1 MLDTTRY
8 ERQLNDYPKLI
19 TYKKTKTIM
28 EQIEN
33 GICKIKGKNIQGT
46 GFFCK
51 IMNGN
56 KDEYVLITNNHV
68 IDESILNRSKEL
80 RVELLNGE
88 KKIELNKNKKLYTSK
103 VYDITIIE
111 INKEKENIDYFLE
124 LDEIALK
131 ENPQIYSE
139 NVYIIQ
145 YPGTNFKQ
153 EASVSYGIIKSCD
166 NTNIMYL
173 CSTEEGSSGSPIL
186 RIDTNQVIGVH
197 KSYSYSMNFNIGSL
211 LRQSIN
217 EYLSNK
223 NIIINSI
230 TQNEASN
237 ANDYNENKNK
247 RLPIELGLININ
259 NNTSYLNSVLQLFK
273 NFNNFSNYY
282 LDYKNSE
289 FINNNIGKFPLSYV
303 THRLFTHFYPLE
315 GIKEE
320 IYNPSPFLRVV
331 NTNDNNYTRIYE
343 NNPTNLIKLILDKL
357 DYESKQSNCNNKKEI
372 EKEDEEDEEYEE
384 DKENL
389 VNYKNLKILENA
401 GNNNSIISNNL
412 NWYEIQDFQC
422 STCQTIWYKFLFNK
436 TFKLNILEAY
446 NNKRNSNNF
455 ITIYDCLNYFE
466 KTPKYE
472 NMKCIKCKKNSNIII
487 YSKIN
492 CFSKNIIFL
501 LDRGIF
507 EQDLI
512 KIPFKINKVIKMDKY
527 IENANRKYFEL
538 TGIVSINLD
547 ENKFI
552 SFCESELKK
561 EWYLYNDEKVSKI
574 DINEIIDKHNEYN
587 ELIPCILV
595 YKNNK

>member
-1 MLDTTRY
+1 
-8 ERQLNDYPKLI
+8 
-19 TYKKTKTIM
+19 M

-561 EWYLYNDEKVSKI
+561 EWYLYNDKKVSKI

-587 ELIPCILV
+587 KLIPCILV

>member
-561 EWYLYNDEKVSKI
+561 EWYLYNDKKVSKI
-574 DINEIIDKHNEYN
+574 DIN
-587 ELIPCILV
+587 
-595 YKNNK
+595 